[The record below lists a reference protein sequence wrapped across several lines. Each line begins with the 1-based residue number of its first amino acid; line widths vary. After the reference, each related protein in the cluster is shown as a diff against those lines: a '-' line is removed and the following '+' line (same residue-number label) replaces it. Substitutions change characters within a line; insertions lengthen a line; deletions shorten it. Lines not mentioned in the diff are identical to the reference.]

1 MSGHS
6 KWATIK
12 RQKDVKDSKRGA
24 LFTRIGNQIAMAA
37 KSGTDPLTNPSLAAV
52 VEKAKSANMP
62 MSNIERAIK
71 RVADKDAAQLE
82 EVLYEGYGPSGV
94 AVMVECATDNRNRTY
109 PEVKH
114 AFSKFGGSIAEGG
127 SVAFQ
132 FERKGVI
139 IVKASGEDVLLEV
152 LEAGAIDANEEEEVI
167 VAFTEPKELHNV
179 RKRLN
184 DAGLETE
191 SAELSYQP
199 KSTVEIDEEASIKL
213 EKIID
218 VLEDLQDVVNVSH
231 NAEN

>member
-37 KSGTDPLTNPSLAAV
+37 RSGTDPITNPSLAAV
-52 VEKAKSANMP
+52 IEKAKSANMP

-82 EVLYEGYGPSGV
+82 EVLYEGYGPAGV
-94 AVMVECATDNRNRTY
+94 AVMVECATDNKNRTY

-139 IVKASGEDVLLEV
+139 IVKASGEDALLEI
-152 LEAGAIDANEEEEVI
+152 LEAGAIDANEEEDII

-179 RKRLN
+179 RKKLN

-199 KSTVEIDEEASIKL
+199 KNTVEIDDEAQEKL
-213 EKIID
+213 DKIID
-218 VLEDLQDVVNVSH
+218 ALEDLQDVVNVGH
-231 NAEN
+231 NGQG